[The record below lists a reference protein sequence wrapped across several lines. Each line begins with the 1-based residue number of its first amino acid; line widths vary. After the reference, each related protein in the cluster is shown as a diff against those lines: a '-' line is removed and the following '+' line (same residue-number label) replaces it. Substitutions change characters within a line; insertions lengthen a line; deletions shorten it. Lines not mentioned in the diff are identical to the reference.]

1 MLPYYLACPRRAA
14 DSVYGLWSAPDV
26 RAMQRVYAPLR
37 WPVCVRM
44 VRSVFGADLVYTQH
58 MLKGVRVVQIERV
71 AAARPA
77 PTRSARTGGL
87 AGCLGGDGDGDG
99 AGDGPGGEERNDALA
114 VPLRP
119 TILFVPGGAFIADF
133 EAADLFFLHVWV
145 RRTNATLLYVTYEFA
160 PQAPFPTGMEQVI
173 GCLVRPCTLSRS
185 LSVARSLALSLSLP
199 LSLSRSLARSLARS
213 LSLALSLPCPL
224 QHRFP
229 RPLSYSLPHA
239 ALRCHARRWP
249 LSMRGFARADSTA
262 IWDSALRLL

>member
-199 LSLSRSLARSLARS
+199 LSLSRSLARSL
-213 LSLALSLPCPL
+213 SLALSLPCPL